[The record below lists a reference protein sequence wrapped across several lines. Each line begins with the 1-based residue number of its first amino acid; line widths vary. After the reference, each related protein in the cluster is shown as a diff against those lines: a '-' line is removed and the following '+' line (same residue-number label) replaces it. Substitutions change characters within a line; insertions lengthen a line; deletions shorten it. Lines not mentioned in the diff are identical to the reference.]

1 LPAQLDPAAE
11 DAARLRA
18 WLDEQAV
25 TLRDC
30 AQPNVHGRAMLSLD
44 LSSDGH
50 VRKAELLAAGALP
63 AQTSECI
70 LGRARA
76 LHAPIAAENRLLV
89 NLVL

>member
-1 LPAQLDPAAE
+1 
-11 DAARLRA
+11 
-18 WLDEQAV
+18 
-25 TLRDC
+25 
-30 AQPNVHGRAMLSLD
+30 MLSLD